1 VLTDFGFRISF
12 KPQGSIFVFVELPRS
27 WQLSDM
33 DFVTNLIKNAGVAA
47 VPGRGFFHSSTDDP
61 SYHHRYVRFAFCK
74 SNDTLN
80 AAAEK
85 MRKLAVSHDA
95 RLLRPTDDGEAG
107 QTASATSP

>member
-1 VLTDFGFRISF
+1 
-12 KPQGSIFVFVELPRS
+12 
-27 WQLSDM
+27 M

-107 QTASATSP
+107 QTASATSPWSQPSYLRSKCYFALIFGEPSSIQVAG